1 MRYVRIYRLQWVNV
15 HTCMNSISTLGTYVN
30 AYLNHHESYNSN
42 KHVSTLDETNSRT
55 HYSTMWL
62 YDRVN
67 SGSHSDWGK
76 LYHSQD
82 SISMLVHQLPSFP
95 QQCEYIAYSS
105 IVPICTVR
113 IHSLLRLS
121 EMYNLFHSYD
131 AFESNTLVWHGRE
144 MYVYV
149 GDNES

>member
-30 AYLNHHESYNSN
+30 SYLNHHEPYNAAMYMHIPIIIQRLNHNKSYNSS

-82 SISMLVHQLPSFP
+82 FISMLVHQLPSFP
-95 QQCEYIAYSS
+95 HQCEYIAFSS
-105 IVPICTVR
+105 ILSIRTTC
-113 IHSLLRLS
+113 IHSMLRIS
-121 EMYNLFHSYD
+121 EMYNLFHS
-131 AFESNTLVWHGRE
+131 
-144 MYVYV
+144 
-149 GDNES
+149 